1 MTIPV
6 GKAAAEDCSDNGSV
20 FCKDLSTFSE
30 QAAKL
35 LQLKDSYL
43 KKWWLTTIFVA
54 VLFVFM

>member
-43 KKWWLTTIFVA
+43 KNGD
-54 VLFVFM
+54 